1 MKCDL
6 VQCRLLVE
14 SRKRERT
21 STSGARV
28 GWSTHHPENWTTEQ
42 VQEWLIFT
50 AERFS
55 FPAEVRVKVSE
66 TFASIGGRELMSF
79 TLHDFRR
86 LYERSYAYTLR
97 VNALLET
104 LTSKRKQTTPPIWKM
119 IDVRQWTANE
129 TAEWLAH
136 ACEDFEIPPEEREIL
151 SEKLAYLTGHD
162 LQQMSKT
169 DFQIISYRHGSYLY
183 GHFHGNM
190 ASVSSYINS
199 IKLTCIYGYSINVT
213 CIYDY
218 STKSTCFYD
227 YSTEVT
233 STTTIR
239 QK

>member
-1 MKCDL
+1 
-6 VQCRLLVE
+6 
-14 SRKRERT
+14 
-21 STSGARV
+21 
-28 GWSTHHPENWTTEQ
+28 
-42 VQEWLIFT
+42 
-50 AERFS
+50 
-55 FPAEVRVKVSE
+55 
-66 TFASIGGRELMSF
+66 MSF

-86 LYERSYAYTLR
+86 LYGELGEIIYTLLQQILDISPGHEERSYAYTLR

-190 ASVSSYINS
+190 ASGKRRRLS
-199 IKLTCIYGYSINVT
+199 
-213 CIYDY
+213 
-218 STKSTCFYD
+218 
-227 YSTEVT
+227 E
-233 STTTIR
+233 
-239 QK
+239 